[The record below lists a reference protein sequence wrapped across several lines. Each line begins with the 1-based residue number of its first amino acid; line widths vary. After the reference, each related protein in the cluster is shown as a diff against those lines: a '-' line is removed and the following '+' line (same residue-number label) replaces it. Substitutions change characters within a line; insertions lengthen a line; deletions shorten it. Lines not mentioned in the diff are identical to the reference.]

1 MNINPRTAVYIIK
14 KNNKPVYIGKSM
26 DPYSRWL
33 THHPYFEEEAVM
45 EIIDEYNDPEIEWIE
60 KFKQQGIILE
70 NISTN
75 KSYTNRWKVGD
86 VYTKPLSKGRPAKIA
101 VFI

>member
-1 MNINPRTAVYIIK
+1 MNLRTAIYVIK
-14 KNNKPVYIGKSM
+14 TNNKPVYIGQSM

-33 THHPYFEEEAVM
+33 THHVKYGEDVEM

-60 KFKQQGIILE
+60 KYKQQGIILE
-70 NISTN
+70 NVSTN
-75 KSYTNRWKVGD
+75 KSYTNKWKVGD
-86 VYTKPLSKGRPAKIA
+86 VYTKPLSKGRPIKND